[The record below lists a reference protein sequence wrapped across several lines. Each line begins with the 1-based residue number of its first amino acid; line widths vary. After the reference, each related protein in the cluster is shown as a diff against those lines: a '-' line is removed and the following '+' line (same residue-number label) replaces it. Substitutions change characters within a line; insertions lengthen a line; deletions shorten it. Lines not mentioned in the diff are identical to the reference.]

1 MSSPDQGNDFDRHQM
16 SVRAVDR
23 VNPGISRDHAMRLF
37 MRWSFKGQHRCL
49 LKLPSGA
56 SIFALPSSGTPLPA
70 DEPLHAL
77 DLRPHGTFG
86 LSSNPIDCD
95 RARVSGCCR
104 RRRAKAD
111 TLAEGDP

>member
-1 MSSPDQGNDFDRHQM
+1 
-16 SVRAVDR
+16 
-23 VNPGISRDHAMRLF
+23 
-37 MRWSFKGQHRCL
+37 
-49 LKLPSGA
+49 
-56 SIFALPSSGTPLPA
+56 LPA

-104 RRRAKAD
+104 RRGAKAD

>member
-1 MSSPDQGNDFDRHQM
+1 MSSPYQGNDFDRHQM

-56 SIFALPSSGTPLPA
+56 SFFALPSSGTPLPA

-86 LSSNPIDCD
+86 LSS
-95 RARVSGCCR
+95 
-104 RRRAKAD
+104 
-111 TLAEGDP
+111 TLSIAIVLGFPAAVGAAAPRLIL